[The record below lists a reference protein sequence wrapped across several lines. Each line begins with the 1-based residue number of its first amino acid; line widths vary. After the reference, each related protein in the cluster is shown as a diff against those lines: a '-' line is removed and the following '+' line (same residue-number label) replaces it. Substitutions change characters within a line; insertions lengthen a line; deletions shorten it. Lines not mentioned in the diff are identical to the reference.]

1 MSMLAAAV
9 LRPSPGLRRGSSLA
23 LMPAQLQT
31 PVMDWTLHGTLA
43 LYHCVLQLRALR
55 NEWLYDWRGLEFQQV
70 VPRLATHLSHLLYL
84 SWKSLNGKAMCI
96 YVLLRAEQG
105 SNDQFLFSLIIRR
118 VDRPVSWGTSLPAFN
133 AGYAQLS
140 KTSVPR
146 IPPRRLCQFVH
157 VYFCY
162 Q

>member
-1 MSMLAAAV
+1 MESV
-9 LRPSPGLRRGSSLA
+9 HVHVSGSCTTTIPGSSTGVVSRTHASSVANSGDGL
-23 LMPAQLQT
+23 
-31 PVMDWTLHGTLA
+31 DSGTLA

-105 SNDQFLFSLIIRR
+105 FNDQFLFFLNYKASRSTGLMGNQSSCI
-118 VDRPVSWGTSLPAFN
+118 
-133 AGYAQLS
+133 
-140 KTSVPR
+140 
-146 IPPRRLCQFVH
+146 
-157 VYFCY
+157 
-162 Q
+162 